1 MSHIVPTP
9 NCPLQPKE
17 VYVDQVL
24 MLMQVWTM
32 NINQVRVFH
41 TVQVDLR
48 GIKKETTHYL
58 MWILILNISNG
69 KDYAAIDFQIVIT
82 WVNLMDLNKLMLL
95 QFSGRR
101 VMLGKQLMIG
111 VSSRVLLVWA
121 ILTNIYINSSWRLRK
136 GVDCKLYQSIK
147 INIPINWIQLT

>member
-1 MSHIVPTP
+1 
-9 NCPLQPKE
+9 
-17 VYVDQVL
+17 
-24 MLMQVWTM
+24 
-32 NINQVRVFH
+32 
-41 TVQVDLR
+41 
-48 GIKKETTHYL
+48 
-58 MWILILNISNG
+58 
-69 KDYAAIDFQIVIT
+69 
-82 WVNLMDLNKLMLL
+82 MDLNKLMLL

>member
-1 MSHIVPTP
+1 
-9 NCPLQPKE
+9 
-17 VYVDQVL
+17 
-24 MLMQVWTM
+24 M

-82 WVNLMDLNKLMLL
+82 
-95 QFSGRR
+95 
-101 VMLGKQLMIG
+101 
-111 VSSRVLLVWA
+111 
-121 ILTNIYINSSWRLRK
+121 
-136 GVDCKLYQSIK
+136 
-147 INIPINWIQLT
+147 